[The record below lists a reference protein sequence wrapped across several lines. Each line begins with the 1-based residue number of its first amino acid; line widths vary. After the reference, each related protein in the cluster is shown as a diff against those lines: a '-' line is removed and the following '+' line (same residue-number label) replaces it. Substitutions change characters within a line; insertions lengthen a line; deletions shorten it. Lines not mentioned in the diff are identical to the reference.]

1 MKEET
6 SGTPVLTW
14 RHRTDACRFTC
25 FTTTRHGGYSTG
37 EYATFNLGAFCG
49 DDPEK
54 VAFNRAVLCR
64 ELGVRPDRL
73 FIPRQ
78 IHEDGIFRIDAAF
91 LHQPAGLQ
99 SEILEQGYDALM
111 TDRYGVALGITT
123 ADCTP
128 VVFYDFAR
136 RAIAAAHAGWR
147 GTARGI
153 SVRVTE
159 EMIAA
164 YGCSYATLRA
174 VIFPSI
180 SAGCYQVGAE
190 VAEALGKTGI
200 AVEKVARPDPASPGR
215 YFVDVAEANRLQL
228 LQAGLPPG
236 HIATHTACTYGQ
248 AADFF
253 SARRQ
258 GFACGRMVSGIV
270 MNRLFPLLK

>member
-1 MKEET
+1 MKKEL
-6 SGTPVLTW
+6 SGAPVVTW
-14 RHRTDACRFTC
+14 KHRADACEFTC
-25 FTTTRHGGYSTG
+25 FTTTRHGGCSTG

-54 VAFNRAVLCR
+54 VSANRAVLCN
-64 ELGVRPDRL
+64 ELGVQPDRL

-78 IHEDGIFRIDAAF
+78 IHEDGIFRIDATF
-91 LHQPAGLQ
+91 LHLAPGLQ
-99 SEILEQGYDALM
+99 SELLAQGYDALV
-111 TDRYGVALGITT
+111 TDCPGIALGITT

-128 VVFYDFAR
+128 VICYDPAKR
-136 RAIAAAHAGWR
+136 VVAAIHAGWR

-153 SVRVTE
+153 ARRVTE

-164 YGCSYATLRA
+164 YGCSYATLRS

-180 SAGCYQVGAE
+180 SARRYQVGAE
-190 VAEALGKTGI
+190 VAEALQKTGVSI
-200 AVEKVARPDPASPGR
+200 EKVARPDPASPGR
-215 YFVDVAEANRLQL
+215 YYIDVAEANRQQL

-236 HIATHTACTYGQ
+236 HIATHAACTYEQ
-248 AADFF
+248 DADFF

-270 MNRLFPLLK
+270 MNRLS